1 MSMAG
6 LQAEPDIASW
16 VFGGIVIRCTTTE
29 GFASYDDLGQRFVFC
44 PAPEDKSST
53 YAIDVERRG
62 IGAPEVLQQE
72 LAAVGDEFYR
82 RWTEL
87 EVLAKLYDVP
97 VLALVKEPP
106 FREGVLLQR
115 VDTEKHW
122 IVLGKRDPQE
132 ESRIR

>member
-16 VFGGIVIRCTTTE
+16 AFGGVVIRCSTTE
-29 GFASYDDLGQRFVFC
+29 GCASYDDLGQRFVFC
-44 PAPEDKSST
+44 PAPGDKSST

-62 IGAPEVLQQE
+62 IGAPEVLQQQ
-72 LAAVGDEFYR
+72 LDAVGDDFYR

-87 EVLAKLYDVP
+87 EVLAKLYNVP
-97 VLALVKEPP
+97 VLALVKDPP

-115 VDTEKHW
+115 ADTEKHW
-122 IVLGKRDPQE
+122 IVVGKRDPQE
-132 ESRIR
+132 ERCIR